1 MDAAAAVN
9 YWENPAI
16 YVAILALAISGGQ
29 ALRTIAVESR
39 QRKSIQFIEV
49 IAGEFAK
56 SEAALDL
63 LEAKL
68 RKGLNN
74 ADVTSED
81 MLEVA
86 LPAYRTAGRA
96 MTSVSEMP
104 TVFIDLFSA
113 TKVDELDAILMMAD
127 EQAFESPSRKL
138 QIQTALNIVTRV
150 TANMSSAK
158 RDLTHT
164 HL

>member
-1 MDAAAAVN
+1 M
-9 YWENPAI
+9 
-16 YVAILALAISGGQ
+16 LALLISGWQ
-29 ALRTIAVESR
+29 AIRSAVVESR

-56 SEAALDL
+56 TELALDL
-63 LEAKL
+63 LESKL
-68 RKGLNN
+68 WKGLANT
-74 ADVTSED
+74 AVTSED

-86 LPAYRTAGRA
+86 LPAGRTAARA

-104 TVFIDLFSA
+104 AVTIDLVSA
-113 TKVDELDAILMMAD
+113 TKVDELDAIWTMAS
-127 EQAFESPSRKL
+127 EGLFESSSRTL
-138 QIQTALNIVTRV
+138 HIQTALNIVTRV
-150 TANMSSAK
+150 SANMSSAK

>member
-1 MDAAAAVN
+1 M
-9 YWENPAI
+9 
-16 YVAILALAISGGQ
+16 LALFISGLQ
-29 ALRTIAVESR
+29 AIRSAVVESR

-56 SEAALDL
+56 TELALDL
-63 LEAKL
+63 LESKL
-68 RKGLNN
+68 WKGLANT
-74 ADVTSED
+74 AVTSED

-86 LPAYRTAGRA
+86 LPAGRTAARA

-104 TVFIDLFSA
+104 AVTIDLVSA
-113 TKVDELDAILMMAD
+113 TKVDELDAIWTMAS
-127 EQAFESPSRKL
+127 EGLFESSSRTL
-138 QIQTALNIVTRV
+138 HIQTALNIVTRV
-150 TANMSSAK
+150 SANMSSAK

>member
-1 MDAAAAVN
+1 MNHWA
-9 YWENPAI
+9 NPAL
-16 YVAILALAISGGQ
+16 YVAILALLISVLQAIRS
-29 ALRTIAVESR
+29 IWVERR
-39 QRKSIQFIEV
+39 QRRSIQFIEV

-68 RKGLNN
+68 RKGLSNTN
-74 ADVTSED
+74 ITSED

-86 LPAYRTAGRA
+86 LPAGRTASRA

-104 TVFIDLFSA
+104 DVSIDLVSA
-113 TKVDELDAILMMAD
+113 TKVDELDTIWTMAS
-127 EQAFESPSRKL
+127 EGVFESSSRKL
-138 QIQTALNIVTRV
+138 HIQTALNIVTRV

-158 RDLTHT
+158 GDLTHT

>member
-1 MDAAAAVN
+1 MKH
-9 YWENPAI
+9 WENPAL
-16 YVAILALAISGGQ
+16 YVAILALLISGGQ
-29 ALRTIAVESR
+29 AIRSIVVERR

-68 RKGLNN
+68 RKELSNTN
-74 ADVTSED
+74 VTSED

-86 LPAYRTAGRA
+86 LPAGRTAAIA
-96 MTSVSEMP
+96 MTSVSEMSA
-104 TVFIDLFSA
+104 VSIDLVSA
-113 TKVDELDAILMMAD
+113 TKVDELDAIWTMAS
-127 EQAFESPSRKL
+127 EGAFESSSRKL
-138 QIQTALNIVTRV
+138 HIQTALNIVTCV

>member
-1 MDAAAAVN
+1 MN
-9 YWENPAI
+9 HWENPAL
-16 YVAILALAISGGQ
+16 YVAILALLISGGQ
-29 ALRTIAVESR
+29 AIRSIVVEQR

-68 RKGLNN
+68 RKGLSN
-74 ADVTSED
+74 ANVTSED
-81 MLEVA
+81 MLEAA
-86 LPAYRTAGRA
+86 LPAGRTAARA

-104 TVFIDLFSA
+104 TVSIDLVLA
-113 TKVDELDAILMMAD
+113 TKVDELDAIWTMASD
-127 EQAFESPSRKL
+127 GAFESPSRKL
-138 QIQTALNIVTRV
+138 HIQTALNIVTRV

-158 RDLTHT
+158 RNLTHT

>member
-1 MDAAAAVN
+1 MVAATAVDH
-9 YWENPAI
+9 WANPAL
-16 YVAILALAISGGQ
+16 YVAIFALFISGAQ
-29 ALRTIAVESR
+29 AIRSIVVEQR
-39 QRKSIQFIEV
+39 QRRSMQFIEV

-68 RKGLNN
+68 LKGLQN
-74 ADVTSED
+74 AGVTSED
-81 MLEVA
+81 MLDVA
-86 LPAYRTAGRA
+86 LPAGRTAARA

-104 TVFIDLFSA
+104 AVSIDLVLA
-113 TKVDELDAILMMAD
+113 TKVDELDAIWTMASD
-127 EQAFESPSRKL
+127 GAFESSSRKL
-138 QIQTALNIVTRV
+138 HIQTALNIVTRV
-150 TANMSSAK
+150 TANMSLAK

>member
-1 MDAAAAVN
+1 MDAAVSVN
-9 YWENPAI
+9 HWANPAL
-16 YVAILALAISGGQ
+16 YVAILALLISGGQ
-29 ALRTIAVESR
+29 AFRSVVVEAR

-49 IAGEFAK
+49 ISVEFAK

-74 ADVTSED
+74 TDVTSD
-81 MLEVA
+81 DILEVA
-86 LPAYRTAGRA
+86 VPASRTAGRA

-104 TVFIDLFSA
+104 AVTIDLFSA
-113 TKVDELDAILMMAD
+113 TNVDELDEILIMAD
-127 EQAFESPSRKL
+127 EQAFESASRKL
-138 QIQTALNIVTRV
+138 HIQTAMNILTRV

>member
-1 MDAAAAVN
+1 MKH
-9 YWENPAI
+9 WENPAL
-16 YVAILALAISGGQ
+16 YVAILALLISGGQ
-29 ALRTIAVESR
+29 AIRSIVVERR

-68 RKGLNN
+68 RKELSNTN
-74 ADVTSED
+74 VTSED

-86 LPAYRTAGRA
+86 LPAGRTAARA
-96 MTSVSEMP
+96 MTSVSEMSA
-104 TVFIDLFSA
+104 VSIDLVSA
-113 TKVDELDAILMMAD
+113 TKVDELDAIWTMAS
-127 EQAFESPSRKL
+127 EGAFESSSRKL
-138 QIQTALNIVTRV
+138 HIQTALNIVTCV